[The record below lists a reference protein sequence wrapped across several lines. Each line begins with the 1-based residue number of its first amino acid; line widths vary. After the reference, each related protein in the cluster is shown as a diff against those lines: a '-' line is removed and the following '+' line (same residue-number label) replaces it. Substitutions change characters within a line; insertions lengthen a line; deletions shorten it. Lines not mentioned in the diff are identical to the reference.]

1 MELQLI
7 QNRIYEIRGL
17 RVMLDFDLAEL
28 YQTETKYLKRAVKS
42 NLKRFPIDFMFELNR
57 LEWEN
62 LRCSISTSK
71 RGGIRYLPYAFTE
84 QGVSMLS
91 TVLKSDVAI
100 ETNISIMRTFVL
112 IRQYQ
117 LSHKDLTEKL
127 HELETKYNKQFSDVF
142 EAINYLVKKNKKELI
157 QKERVKI
164 GFKK

>member
-57 LEWEN
+57 SEWEN

-117 LSHKDLTEKL
+117 LSHKDLIEKL

-142 EAINYLVKKNKKELI
+142 EAINYLVKKDKKELI